1 MFENLN
7 VFLMRVPAFFIGAM
21 IAPWIESEKKL
32 GKRTLDYGMTVLLVI
47 GCFMQGILCIKKL
60 HYSAMARLSYCLLAV
75 PACYFISLV
84 QKDGFARKALEFLGK
99 YSLEFYLIHM
109 KCTGIMMNLVGKC
122 GLIVVNVLSA
132 VTTPV
137 LCVATNRIATI
148 VSRIVQNS
156 IEWRNNNND

>member
-1 MFENLN
+1 M
-7 VFLMRVPAFFIGAM
+7 
-21 IAPWIESEKKL
+21 
-32 GKRTLDYGMTVLLVI
+32 
-47 GCFMQGILCIKKL
+47 
-60 HYSAMARLSYCLLAV
+60 
-75 PACYFISLV
+75 FIS
-84 QKDGFARKALEFLGK
+84 Q
-99 YSLEFYLIHM
+99 YI
-109 KCTGIMMNLVGKC
+109 LVGKC